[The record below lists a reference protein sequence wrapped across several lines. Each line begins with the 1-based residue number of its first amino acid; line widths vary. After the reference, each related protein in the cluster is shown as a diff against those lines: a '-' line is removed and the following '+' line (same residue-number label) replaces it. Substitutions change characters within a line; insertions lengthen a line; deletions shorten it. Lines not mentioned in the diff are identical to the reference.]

1 MCLIFYVRWFISNF
15 ILRSLFY
22 NNAQKK
28 ASKNNGR
35 WSINNTTHNNAWNY
49 FQKWMNTEN
58 ATNGR
63 GHLSMVIIPLLN
75 DHSTLS
81 ER

>member
-1 MCLIFYVRWFISNF
+1 M
-15 ILRSLFY
+15 
-22 NNAQKK
+22 KK
-28 ASKNNGR
+28 ALKNGGM
-35 WSINNTTHNNAWNY
+35 WSINNACNY

-58 ATNGR
+58 ATSGG